1 MFFCWPEDSFNIHP
15 EGKTAMIDM
24 KNLALRGKIVSI
36 GILLPTILLLGLF
49 WMYTKEAKEKT
60 IQSYADKARAIC
72 LTAEATREEMEAK
85 WEIGVFNQAQLREY
99 ADNGQ
104 KEKMLSAVPVFS
116 AWQAAMRKADQGGYT
131 FRVPKFSPRN
141 PKNHPDKF
149 EARVLNLLKEKNLD
163 EYYEVDKEQNAVRY
177 FRAVRLSATCLLCHG
192 DPNTSQQLWGNGN
205 GLDPTGVK
213 MEGWKTGE
221 IHGAFEVIQSLSAAD
236 KQLADAIS
244 KASQVVIIGLIIMG
258 VIFAFL
264 IVRIV
269 TNSVIKPISLIIGD
283 MSNGATNMLEAASLV
298 ANSSNR
304 LAEGAADQASSLE
317 ETSASLEEMS
327 AMTKSNAENVGQT
340 SNMAETVRKSAETA
354 QHSMERMLEVINKIK
369 TSSDETATIVKTID
383 QIAFQTNLLALNAA
397 VEAARAGEAGA
408 GFAVVA
414 DEVRSL
420 AMRSAESSQN
430 TTALIEESQKN
441 SDDGVKAA
449 EEVQTILTEIVE
461 GVKKV
466 SLLAQEISVASDEQA
481 QGVNQINQAV
491 SQVDKVTQ
499 ANASVSEETAS
510 ASEELSGQARELN
523 ETVNHLAKVVG
534 IKTSRQATPTTR
546 LKRPPMVD
554 KNEQQSLP
562 TPDKGAGT
570 QPAAKKKAE
579 PRPTAIPQTPGKS
592 QGKEQK
598 PKDIIPFDDDDFED
612 F

>member
-1 MFFCWPEDSFNIHP
+1 
-15 EGKTAMIDM
+15 MIDM

-36 GILLPTILLLGLF
+36 GIILPTILLLGLF
-49 WMYTKEAKEKT
+49 WMYSQEAKEKA
-60 IQSYADKARAIC
+60 ISSYADKARGIC

-85 WEIGVFNQAQLREY
+85 WKLGVFTQPLIREY
-99 ADNGQ
+99 ADSNQ
-104 KEKMLSAVPVFS
+104 KEKMLAVVPVFS
-116 AWQAAMRKADQGGYT
+116 AWQAAMRKADEGGYT
-131 FRVPKFSPRN
+131 FKVPKFSPRN
-141 PKNHPDKF
+141 PKNQPDAF
-149 EARVLNLLKEKNLD
+149 EARVLKKLKEQNLD
-163 EYYEVDKEQNAVRY
+163 EYYEVDKKQNAVRY
-177 FRAVRLSATCLLCHG
+177 FRAVRLSETCLLCHG
-192 DPNTSQQLWGNGN
+192 NPSTSQQLWGNNQGN
-205 GLDPTGVK
+205 DPTGVK
-213 MEGWKTGE
+213 MEGWKAGE
-221 IHGAFEVIQSLSAAD
+221 IHGAFEIIQSLSAAD
-236 KQLADAIS
+236 QQLTDSIS
-244 KASQVVIIGLIIMG
+244 KASQLVIIGLILMG
-258 VIFAFL
+258 TIFAFL

-269 TNSVIKPISLIIGD
+269 SNSVIKPISRIIGD
-283 MSNGATNMLEAASLV
+283 MSNGAANMLDAANLV
-298 ANSSNR
+298 ASSSHQ

-340 SNMAETVRKSAETA
+340 STMAETVRKSAETA
-354 QHSMERMLEVINKIK
+354 QNSMERMLEVINKIK

-441 SDDGVKAA
+441 SDDGVIAA
-449 EEVQTILTEIVE
+449 EEVKAILTEIVE

-481 QGVNQINQAV
+481 QGVTQINQAV

-523 ETVNHLAKVVG
+523 ETVNHLADIVG
-534 IKTSRQATPTTR
+534 IKTTDQRKTTHTE
-546 LKRPPMVD
+546 LKRPPQHKVR
-554 KNEQQSLP
+554 QQPAVAKANISASKPLPAPKKMTTTANAAAP
-562 TPDKGAGT
+562 TP
-570 QPAAKKKAE
+570 
-579 PRPTAIPQTPGKS
+579 PTAPKASAPS
-592 QGKEQK
+592 LK
-598 PKDIIPFDDDDFED
+598 PDEIIPFDEDDFED

>member
-1 MFFCWPEDSFNIHP
+1 
-15 EGKTAMIDM
+15 MIDM

-36 GILLPTILLLGLF
+36 GVLLPTILLLALF
-49 WMYTKEAKEKT
+49 WMYSKEAKEKT

-85 WEIGVFNQAQLREY
+85 WDLGVFNQNQLREY

-104 KEKMLSAVPVFS
+104 KDKMLALVPVFS
-116 AWQAAMRKADQGGYT
+116 SWQAAMRKADQGGYT
-131 FRVPKFSPRN
+131 FRVPKMSPRN
-141 PKNHPDKF
+141 PANQPDTF
-149 EARVLNLLKEKNLD
+149 ESRVLKHLKEKNLD
-163 EYYEVDKEQNAVRY
+163 EYFEVDQEKNAVRY
-177 FRAVRLSATCLLCHG
+177 FRAVRLSSTCLHCHG
-192 DPNTSQQLWGNGN
+192 NPNTSQQLWGNDR

-236 KQLADAIS
+236 KQLTDSIN
-244 KASQVVIIGLIIMG
+244 KASQVVIIGLVIMG
-258 VIFAFL
+258 LIFAFL
-264 IVRIV
+264 VIRLVS
-269 TNSVIKPISLIIGD
+269 NSVIKPISLIISD
-283 MSNGATNMLEAASLV
+283 MSNGAANMLDASNLV
-298 ANSSNR
+298 SNSSHR

-354 QHSMERMLEVINKIK
+354 QQSMERMLEVINKIK

-449 EEVQTILTEIVE
+449 EEVQAILSEIVE

-523 ETVNHLAKVVG
+523 ETVNHLAQIVG
-534 IKTSRQATPTTR
+534 IKVSQQTTKPSAE
-546 LKRPPMVD
+546 LKRPPMPM
-554 KNEQQSLP
+554 KKEQRSLP
-562 TPDKGAGT
+562 PTNRVNNKQAPVQKKEATPPKAS
-570 QPAAKKKAE
+570 PRVASKPPEAA
-579 PRPTAIPQTPGKS
+579 P
-592 QGKEQK
+592 K
-598 PKDIIPFDDDDFED
+598 PNEVIPFDEDDFED